1 MTSKKKKRKR
11 LRFIVKLSLS
21 LIYILI
27 AGVLCLVSFRLYEQ
41 DQKIVKWKDVDK
53 TSQYSYIEISEMSEA
68 FAEIKGEN
76 KTVHFVIE
84 KESTGAWH
92 TYLIA
97 IKKDDYD
104 KYKKLIDYTYERTEE
119 KVDSIKV
126 YGYPVLISEDIKN
139 LAIKNIENF
148 VPIENQIVLDQNNF
162 EQYMT
167 NTYLDTTKEE
177 THQFNNII
185 LILLIMALVLVILL
199 IFTIFDKDKIVD
211 EVDEIIEKEEKK
223 LKKKKKKQKNKKK
236 SNNNLKEEP
245 KTKPEKK
252 KSSKQTVNKE
262 QTTKKEK
269 NTKQATPK
277 KTENKTKETKKEIDD
292 IEIL

>member
-11 LRFIVKLSLS
+11 LRLVIKTTLSLV
-21 LIYILI
+21 YIFI
-27 AGVLCLVSFRLYEQ
+27 ICILCFVSFRLYEQ

-68 FAEIKGEN
+68 FAEIKGED

-97 IKKDDYD
+97 IKKEDYQ
-104 KYKKLIDYTYERTEE
+104 KYKKLIDHTYERTEE
-119 KVDSIKV
+119 VVDKIKV
-126 YGYPVLISEDIKN
+126 YGYPVLIPEEIKT

-148 VPIENQIVLDQNNF
+148 VPIENQIVLDNENF

-177 THQFNNII
+177 QHRFNNII
-185 LILLIMALVLVILL
+185 LILLLMALVLVILL
-199 IFTIFDKDKIVD
+199 VFTIFDKDKIVD

-223 LKKKKKKQKNKKK
+223 LKKRKNKKK
-236 SNNNLKEEP
+236 KSASNEKNKNRTKEP
-245 KTKPEKK
+245 QKNIAKKKKTVETKESKSEKK
-252 KSSKQTVNKE
+252 KE
-262 QTTKKEK
+262 E
-269 NTKQATPK
+269 
-277 KTENKTKETKKEIDD
+277 E